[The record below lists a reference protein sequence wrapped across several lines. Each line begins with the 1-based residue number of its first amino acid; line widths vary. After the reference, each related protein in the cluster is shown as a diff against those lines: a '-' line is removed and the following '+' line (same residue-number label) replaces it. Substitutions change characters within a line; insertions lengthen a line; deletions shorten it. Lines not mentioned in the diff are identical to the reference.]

1 MMVGPPA
8 WSNRAVARAQEEEHE
23 ERRRRKEREW
33 EETESFAEERD
44 SDVAFC
50 GSDEDEDC
58 HDDAYYEK
66 LQKDQW
72 SPFECASS
80 FQAAKDRLIHAI
92 GRCFVAYT
100 LVVYKRPWL
109 VIALSLMV
117 SLLLAIGI
125 PLRRVVKDGERQYAL
140 PWTRA
145 HNDSLLYSNMF
156 YGNLTRTEVIYV
168 VANVEDTNLLTR
180 EFLDAL
186 WTFHL
191 EVLELSVSVKP
202 EEELMANTTLPPLLF
217 DQLVGGL
224 GVRDPNRRPHE
235 DDFYWPRR
243 LQTTEANS
251 GDANAADF
259 AASSFL
265 SPIPLQIASQMS
277 SLVLGPALHA
287 SASPAK
293 TDLEV
298 SSREKITEAS
308 SATVSSVR
316 NVPLS
321 TGRED
326 DHADPVAPRGESE
339 ARFISNENKHAA
351 LGTLQR
357 GTDNVHQSRQT
368 PVLFRSERN
377 LSVTGDN
384 KVPGVPLQKPAALG
398 ATVRALGVTGGF
410 GMSEFGCVETH
421 APAKDRISGLAC
433 RPPLPPGQYGFSNL
447 CLKDKVGVCNPPE
460 GVLFMYNDRR
470 EFGQPLGYP
479 RHTSWTLATE
489 TITEL
494 WISQKGL
501 RLNGNGFQV
510 RGTSGFV
517 LRYTLSDKPHMRPV
531 ARAWE
536 AALVKLVENSRWRLP
551 GASIYCKTDQS
562 LEEGLSSSTG
572 FKGSTDILFVLAAG
586 TLIFGYVGLVT
597 FSTNHFRSKMLVS
610 VMGAT
615 AAALGYCG
623 GAGLCY
629 LVGLEHTTTATAAP
643 FLVMGIGVDDVFV
656 IINSYSLTFTRTVAK
671 ERLTITMRDS
681 GLSITITTLTSI
693 ISFAIGATSPYLA
706 IRNFCWI
713 TAAGILGGYLMC
725 ITFFLACLSIDAYYE
740 ERRQQTMARC
750 CLLPVRRPPETGVQR
765 ARGGPL
771 ETEDAFSG
779 SEGSRKRRPGNG
791 WVGGLQSSGFRFSLP
806 YTEDKKY
813 LATARHSLLN
823 QHASTVYECVTLQV
837 AMEMT
842 KGCELSARRQR
853 PGSDDDSCGRLSDA
867 PARPAREPKR
877 TPKKRVAKA
886 KAKQKAAV
894 KEECDASHLQHPA
907 SGSERGA
914 STAAENAPPSLEPAT
929 GAGRRGAAKAKAKA
943 KQKGVLRAATPPD
956 ASKSI
961 PNATPN
967 LQKQEESKDAHDSST
982 ESAAGRQRRV
992 PPRGARKLVAELQP
1006 TKRGKKG
1013 GKSISDATANSE
1025 RGSHTYAE
1033 EKTQG
1038 NLGHEATCVH
1048 PRTPKGAAAEAEMN
1062 TKQMSNASLSSSD
1075 SSSEDEPPSEVGEG
1089 LYRRGENA
1097 RARAAS
1103 RAADRG
1109 RRCTGFLN
1117 PRELSAVAFPRQGGI
1132 VRRTNG
1138 AKGARN
1144 LGQGKK
1150 GRTLQTRCPRQ
1161 KLGAAGPR
1169 PRDARPSICR
1179 RGSANAL
1186 PAFRDPRGRD
1196 AARNRE
1202 ADEETGTSVPGA
1214 CGGAH
1219 EQPLGLKEQLKKLL
1233 DMAEQRQF
1241 NPHQTEEEKADAQIA
1256 EALGPVLQGKPA
1268 ATVGPGAVVVLAI
1281 EEQLRQNRL
1290 ETGVEQPRPK
1300 AKATLRRVRM
1310 NRRTKRI
1317 DHEGDEESAE
1327 LKGESEERK
1336 PQARSKEEKPVD
1348 AFRLSLSP
1356 EDPGEGHD
1364 PCGASE
1370 ENCTD
1375 RQRLTEEGE
1384 ANRAETNQGLPP
1396 EAPEHVDGGDVRPRK
1411 RHRRVDLLKIL
1422 TVEDLAEPPGNVG
1435 RRLRLIVLRT
1445 VGRMLLSPW
1454 IKVFLLIGFA
1464 AVFAKFFDAQEFFF
1478 NNYGDPV
1485 KIFFTSPRDICSR
1498 TFKSEYAWL
1507 HQKLESRGYTRH
1519 LVDGLHVFLS
1529 SPLGAYG
1536 PENNP
1541 VTCMR
1546 ILRSWLQT
1554 PMGANFA
1561 SQFAWQGDSE
1571 LRAFQTLLI
1580 PVYFPTSE
1588 ESSNFMVSLRRDLQS
1603 FKAADAHAYNR
1614 LFVFYESDTSI
1625 LSSTLANMAWAGCAV
1640 LIVSVLLLPSLWSA
1654 IMVIVILVLIDV
1666 SIIGFMHFWDLPL
1679 NMLTMVNLI
1688 ISIGFAIDYATHI
1701 CHTFCHCVGRTRD
1714 LRVFETLV
1722 LIGNPIFHGVLS
1734 TLLGVSVLAFTRSY
1748 VLRVFFKMMTLVLV
1762 LAFAHGVILL
1772 PVLLSLVGPMDPRKE
1787 PVKRALKNF
1796 VRGLRSKGRTER
1808 SK

>member
-433 RPPLPPGQYGFSNL
+433 RPPLPP
-447 CLKDKVGVCNPPE
+447 
-460 GVLFMYNDRR
+460 
-470 EFGQPLGYP
+470 
-479 RHTSWTLATE
+479 
-489 TITEL
+489 
-494 WISQKGL
+494 
-501 RLNGNGFQV
+501 
-510 RGTSGFV
+510 
-517 LRYTLSDKPHMRPV
+517 DKPHMRPV

-1300 AKATLRRVRM
+1300 AKATLRR
-1310 NRRTKRI
+1310 
-1317 DHEGDEESAE
+1317 
-1327 LKGESEERK
+1327 
-1336 PQARSKEEKPVD
+1336 
-1348 AFRLSLSP
+1348 
-1356 EDPGEGHD
+1356 
-1364 PCGASE
+1364 
-1370 ENCTD
+1370 
-1375 RQRLTEEGE
+1375 
-1384 ANRAETNQGLPP
+1384 
-1396 EAPEHVDGGDVRPRK
+1396 
-1411 RHRRVDLLKIL
+1411 
-1422 TVEDLAEPPGNVG
+1422 
-1435 RRLRLIVLRT
+1435 
-1445 VGRMLLSPW
+1445 
-1454 IKVFLLIGFA
+1454 
-1464 AVFAKFFDAQEFFF
+1464 KFFDAQEFFF